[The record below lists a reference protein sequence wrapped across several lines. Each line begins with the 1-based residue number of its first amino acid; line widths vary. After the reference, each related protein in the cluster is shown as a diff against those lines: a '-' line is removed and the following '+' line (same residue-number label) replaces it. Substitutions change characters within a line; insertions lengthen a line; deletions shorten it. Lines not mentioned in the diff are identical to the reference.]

1 MTTDTSRRP
10 ARRAGLRILLASVAA
25 LLMGAVPAT
34 ASAAVPAAHPAA
46 TAPSTFSAPGAAG
59 TPTPANAAAP
69 ATGSATGTAAQTGA
83 APVNRPATGT
93 APAVDAVPLDRPA
106 VGTAPAAV
114 PGEQSGL
121 PVRALSSLPPEAAQ
135 TYRLIESGGP
145 FPYDRDGIVFQNRE
159 GILPAKGSGY
169 YHEYTVPTPGS
180 DDRGTRRIVT
190 GSSDEVYYTGDHYAS
205 FVVVDVAR

>member
-1 MTTDTSRRP
+1 MNTDTSRRP

-25 LLMGAVPAT
+25 LLLGAVPAT

-46 TAPSTFSAPGAAG
+46 TAPSTLGLPTAAG
-59 TPTPANAAAP
+59 TAAPATAAAP
-69 ATGSATGTAAQTGA
+69 AVDS
-83 APVNRPATGT
+83 ATGT
-93 APAVDAVPLDRPA
+93 APATGTIAQTGVAPA
-106 VGTAPAAV
+106 VGTAPAAM

-121 PVRALSSLPPEAAQ
+121 PARALSSLPPEAAQ

-180 DDRGTRRIVT
+180 DDRGARRIVT
-190 GSSDEVYYTGDHYAS
+190 GSGDEVYYTGDHYAS
-205 FVVVDVAR
+205 FVVVDVTR